1 MSVTTRG
8 AAAIPAAP
16 SPPCTVNK
24 NTACT
29 REYVPV
35 CGSDGVTYSNECE
48 AEKVCQLMIC
58 PEVFDPVC
66 GEDGKIYDNP
76 CKAEASNACGFTS
89 TKPNGKGECPCPA
102 TEPRAGDACALS
114 SAVDTCEYNENCDDC
129 PTGRLCW
136 NTTFARCT
144 KREWEVDVRHYIRAP
159 CPLDPVP
166 CGGMTSPVKGSNCG
180 RGGQSCDDG
189 FYCDIHPSDAWA
201 VCCPRP
207 RPRPSPSPSPP
218 CEPNPTPFCIEKY
231 VDPACGS
238 DGVTYDNEC
247 WAESM
252 CQFMIC
258 PEVYDPVCGEDGKTY
273 NNKCKAAASNAC
285 GFKSTPGKCCKRDKK
300 PNSCARATN
309 KCNKRKQF
317 RKKCQSSCAKHC
329 ESEEKMGC
337 PRNSNSAGRCQGKV
351 DCTNTRNQKNC
362 PQSCPACVAFNCDT
376 KEAWTEEKSKWCCV
390 HEQLGCPPSPPM
402 RPP

>member
-16 SPPCTVNK
+16 SPPCAANK
-24 NTACT
+24 NTACTGEYVPVCGSDGVTYSNKCEAEKVCQLMICPEVYDPVCGEDGKTYDNKCKAAASNACGFKSTKPDGKGECPCPATASRIRTGDACALSSAVDTCEYNEHCQTCDGYEVCMNTTFATCRDDLDGGRQRKWAIAVASVAPCPSCEPDLYAAACT

-35 CGSDGVTYSNECE
+35 CGSDGVTYSNKCE
-48 AEKVCQLMIC
+48 AEKVCQL
-58 PEVFDPVC
+58 
-66 GEDGKIYDNP
+66 
-76 CKAEASNACGFTS
+76 
-89 TKPNGKGECPCPA
+89 
-102 TEPRAGDACALS
+102 
-114 SAVDTCEYNENCDDC
+114 
-129 PTGRLCW
+129 
-136 NTTFARCT
+136 
-144 KREWEVDVRHYIRAP
+144 
-159 CPLDPVP
+159 
-166 CGGMTSPVKGSNCG
+166 
-180 RGGQSCDDG
+180 
-189 FYCDIHPSDAWA
+189 
-201 VCCPRP
+201 
-207 RPRPSPSPSPP
+207 
-218 CEPNPTPFCIEKY
+218 
-231 VDPACGS
+231 
-238 DGVTYDNEC
+238 
-247 WAESM
+247 
-252 CQFMIC
+252 MIC

-273 NNKCKAAASNAC
+273 DNKCKAAASNAC

-300 PNSCARATN
+300 PRSCARATN

-337 PRNSNSAGRCQGKV
+337 PRNSNSARRCQGKV

-402 RPP
+402 PPP